1 MTTERTMPPKPLP
14 QATPETQ
21 EYWDGLKRHEL
32 RIQRCK
38 TCNRG
43 YFYPRPFCPR
53 PGCHSQDVEWITASG
68 RGTLH
73 SYVIAHRGH
82 PAFEAPYVIAVVELE
97 EGGRMMTNIVSVDD
111 PTADQLPVDA
121 PVEIVYDD
129 VDDEVTLPKFR
140 LA

>member
-1 MTTERTMPPKPLP
+1 MVNMQKPLP
-14 QATPETQ
+14 EATPETQ

-32 RIQRCK
+32 RQQRCK
-38 TCNRG
+38 DCNRG

-53 PGCHSQDVEWITASG
+53 PGCHSRNVEWFTASG
-68 RGTLH
+68 KGTLH

-97 EGGRMMTNIVSVDD
+97 DGGQMMTNLVGVDD
-111 PTADQLPVDA
+111 PTPDQLTIDA
-121 PVEIVYDD
+121 PVEIVFENVNDQI
-129 VDDEVTLPKFR
+129 TLPKFR

>member
-1 MTTERTMPPKPLP
+1 MNVPKPLP
-14 QATPETQ
+14 EATPETK

-38 TCNRG
+38 ACGQG

-68 RGTLH
+68 NGTLY

-82 PAFEAPYVIAVVELE
+82 PAFESPYVIAVVELA
-97 EGGRMMTNIVSVDD
+97 EGGRMMTNLVGVED
-111 PTADQLPVDA
+111 PTPDKIAVDA
-121 PVEIVYDD
+121 PVTIEFDD
-129 VDDEVTLPKFR
+129 ASDEYTLPKFR

>member
-1 MTTERTMPPKPLP
+1 MRMNVPKPLP
-14 QATPETQ
+14 EATPETK

-32 RIQRCK
+32 RIQRCNA
-38 TCNRG
+38 CGRG

-68 RGTLH
+68 KGTLY

-82 PAFEAPYVIAVVELE
+82 PAFESPYVIAVVELA
-97 EGGRMMTNIVSVDD
+97 EGGRMMTNLVGVDD
-111 PTADQLPVDA
+111 PTPEKIKVDA
-121 PVEIVYDD
+121 PVTVEFDD
-129 VDDEVTLPKFR
+129 ASDEYTLPKFR